1 MFYNFESL
9 LDRIFIELIYFP
21 YIFKIGVISPVTL
34 ASSNPAEGTNKLTLQ
49 GLDNSR
55 RNSFEIIRL
64 IGIVSRSFHF
74 FSLPSFRAF
83 VKGYILFQISNNC
96 LIQ

>member
-1 MFYNFESL
+1 MFLNFESL

-55 RNSFEIIRL
+55 RNSFEIGRL
-64 IGIVSRSFHF
+64 TGIVVLNYFPFCRFAL
-74 FSLPSFRAF
+74 SLRDIYCFKVPII
-83 VKGYILFQISNNC
+83 V
-96 LIQ
+96 